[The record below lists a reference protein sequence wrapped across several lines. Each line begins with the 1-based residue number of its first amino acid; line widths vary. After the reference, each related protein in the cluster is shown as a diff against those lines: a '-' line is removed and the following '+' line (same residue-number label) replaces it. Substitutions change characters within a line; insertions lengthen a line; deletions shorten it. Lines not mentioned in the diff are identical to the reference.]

1 MVASLLP
8 KVGYNAPGNGAVVES
23 ALTHLSCTACGTE
36 LAADELHGT
45 CPCCGGVLAAH
56 YDLERARRTFHPDR
70 FGARPWNLW
79 RYAELLPVRDP
90 RFRLTLGEGGTPL
103 LAAERLARDLGLR
116 QLWLKDESRNPTGS
130 FKARGLAVAV
140 SRAVE
145 LGAQAV
151 ALPSAGNA
159 AAALSAYA
167 ARAGIPAYVF
177 VPADT
182 PRTIL
187 AECLAYGAH
196 VYRVRGL
203 ITDCG
208 RLVRRLAVERGWVD
222 LSTLREPYRAEGK
235 KTMGIE
241 LVEQLGWRIP
251 DVIVYP
257 TGGGTGIVGMWKA
270 FSELEMLG
278 LLGPERPRLVLVQ
291 PEGCAPLVRAFHEG
305 VSTAA
310 PWEHATTVAPGLR
323 VPMTIGDRLVL
334 DAVRRSGGT
343 AVTVSDAALLEGM
356 RLLARTEG
364 LLVSPEAGAT
374 LAALLTLRDSGWLTP
389 ADEVV
394 LFLTGSGLK
403 HPELLPDAE
412 NCPVLDPDELEFT
425 ALNRET
431 R

>member
-1 MVASLLP
+1 M
-8 KVGYNAPGNGAVVES
+8 GYNAPGKEAIVDS
-23 ALTHLSCTACGTE
+23 ALTHLSCTACGAE
-36 LAADELHGT
+36 FAADELHST
-45 CPCCGGVLAAH
+45 CSSCGGVLAAC
-56 YDLERARRTFHPDR
+56 YDLERVRRTFHPDR
-70 FGARPWNLW
+70 LDERPWNLW
-79 RYAELLPVRDP
+79 RYAELLPVRQM

-103 LAAERLARDLGLR
+103 LTAERLARQLGLR

-187 AECLAYGAH
+187 AECLAYGAQ

-208 RLVRRLAVERGWVD
+208 RLVRRLAAERGWVD

-241 LVEQLGWRIP
+241 LIEQLGWRVP

-291 PEGCAPLVRAFHEG
+291 PEGCAPLVHAFHEG
-305 VSTAA
+305 RSSAA
-310 PWEHATTVAPGLR
+310 PWDHATTVAPGLR

-334 DAVRRSGGT
+334 EAVRRSGGT
-343 AVTVSDAALLEGM
+343 AVAVSDAALLAGM
-356 RLLARTEG
+356 RLLASTEG
-364 LLVSPEAGAT
+364 VLVSPEAGAT
-374 LAALLTLRDSGWLTP
+374 LAAILALRESGWLSP

-394 LFLTGSGLK
+394 LFLTGNGLK
-403 HPELLPDAE
+403 HPELLPDADH
-412 NCPVLDPDELEFT
+412 CPVLDPDAPEFMT
-425 ALNRET
+425 QDSRAC
-431 R
+431 